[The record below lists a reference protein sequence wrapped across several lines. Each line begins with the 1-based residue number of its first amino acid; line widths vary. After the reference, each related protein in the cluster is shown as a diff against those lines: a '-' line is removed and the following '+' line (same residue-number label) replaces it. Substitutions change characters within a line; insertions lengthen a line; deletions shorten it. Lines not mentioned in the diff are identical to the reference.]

1 MWGLM
6 RRVLATAS
14 RAYPGSSR
22 RRKEALAFSV
32 DAIYGGAMRF
42 PVRRAFG
49 RSLALAV
56 LAVALVPTAPATA
69 GRLVATGHDA
79 DLHCAGG
86 GPQCGFVRS
95 AVDYVRSGAPDPAKP
110 VLVLDRAALQMES
123 ALDGAYG
130 PGAVPRQVVDPRSAE
145 FQALALSTSTYSAIL
160 VASDASCGGCDLN
173 VFDEMLG
180 ATADSD
186 AINRRKDD
194 ITAFFNAGGGLYAN
208 SGADHGDG
216 DPLTGPDSYYGFL
229 PLPIGG
235 QQVASPFC
243 LTAAGRAIG
252 LQDPVDGP
260 SGCPDVSQRTGTR
273 DDINCC
279 ATHNSF
285 QEPPAGSA
293 IIVAERDANNA
304 PTTLIGDG
312 VAGGGTIKKPGP
324 LTLADLPKPTLGK
337 NVNVQKVSGTVLIG
351 VRNAAAGG
359 GARSSQKGIKFV
371 PLTRARQIPVGA
383 FLNTRKGK
391 VRLQSA
397 RNLGGARQNGVFS
410 RGLFQVLQSRQRKA
424 KGLTEVALKGSS
436 FKSCKTAKRGK
447 KRGRRSR
454 VEAVGSAGR
463 TIRRLSGNANG
474 RFRTRGRR
482 SAATVRGTVWDVTDR
497 CDGTLTKVKR
507 GKVAVRDFRLKK
519 TIVLRSGKSYL
530 AR

>member
-1 MWGLM
+1 M
-6 RRVLATAS
+6 VLPMSIPA
-14 RAYPGSSR
+14 
-22 RRKEALAFSV
+22 
-32 DAIYGGAMRF
+32 
-42 PVRRAFG
+42 RRAL
-49 RSLALAV
+49 RRTLALAV
-56 LAVALVPTAPATA
+56 LALAVAPAAPASA

-79 DLHCAGG
+79 DLHCSAGQ
-86 GPQCGFVRS
+86 QCGFVKT

-110 VLVLDRAALQMES
+110 VLILDRAGLQMVA
-123 ALDGAYG
+123 ALDSAYG
-130 PGAVPRQVVDPRSAE
+130 PGVVPRQVVDPRSPE

-173 VFDEMLG
+173 VFDEVLG

-208 SGADHGDG
+208 SGAEHGDG
-216 DPLTGPDSYYGFL
+216 DPLNGPDPYYGFL
-229 PLPIGG
+229 PLPVGG

-252 LQDPVDGP
+252 LQDAA
-260 SGCPDVSQRTGTR
+260 GCPDVAQRTGTR

-293 IIVAERDANNA
+293 IVVAERDANNA
-304 PTTLIGDG
+304 PTTLIADG
-312 VAGGGTIKKPGP
+312 VSSGGTIVEPGP
-324 LTLADLPKPTLGK
+324 RTLADLPDPALGK
-337 NVNVQKVSGTVLIG
+337 NVNVQKVSGVVLVG
-351 VRNAAAGG
+351 VRRAGAG
-359 GARSSQKGIKFV
+359 GARASQKGIRFV
-371 PLTRARQIPVGA
+371 PLTQVRKIPVGA
-383 FLNTRKGK
+383 FLNTRRGK

-397 RNLGGARQNGVFS
+397 RNRRGARQNGVFS

-424 KGLTEVALKGSS
+424 KGLTEVRLKGAS
-436 FKSCKTAKRGK
+436 FKRCAPRRGK
-447 KRGRRSR
+447 RRGGRSG
-454 VEAVGSAGR
+454 VEAVGSQRR
-463 TIRRLSGNANG
+463 TIRRLRGSARG

-507 GKVAVRDFRLKK
+507 GRVAVRDFRLKK

>member
-1 MWGLM
+1 MVVPM
-6 RRVLATAS
+6 S
-14 RAYPGSSR
+14 IP
-22 RRKEALAFSV
+22 F
-32 DAIYGGAMRF
+32 
-42 PVRRAFG
+42 RRALG
-49 RSLALAV
+49 RTLALAV
-56 LAVALVPTAPATA
+56 VALAVAPIAPASA

-86 GPQCGFVRS
+86 GQQCGFVKT
-95 AVDYVRSGAPDPAKP
+95 AVDYVRSGAPGPAKP
-110 VLVLDRAALQMES
+110 VLILDRAGLQMVS
-123 ALDGAYG
+123 ALDSAYG
-130 PGAVPRQVVDPRSAE
+130 PGVVPRQVVDPRSPE

-173 VFDEMLG
+173 VFDEVLG

-216 DPLTGPDSYYGFL
+216 DPLTGPDPYYGFL
-229 PLPIGG
+229 PLPVGG

-243 LTAAGRAIG
+243 LTAPGRAIG
-252 LQDPVDGP
+252 LQDVA
-260 SGCPDVSQRTGTR
+260 GCPDVAQRTGTR

-285 QEPPAGSA
+285 VEPPAGSA
-293 IIVAERDANNA
+293 IVVAERDANNA
-304 PTTLIGDG
+304 PTTLIADG
-312 VAGGGTIKKPGP
+312 RASGGTIIEPGP
-324 LTLADLPKPTLGK
+324 RTLADLPDPALGK
-337 NVNVQKVSGTVLIG
+337 NVNVQKVSGVVLVG
-351 VRNAAAGG
+351 VRTAGAG
-359 GARSSQKGIKFV
+359 GARASQKGIKFV
-371 PLTRARQIPVGA
+371 PLTQVRKIPVGA
-383 FLNTRKGK
+383 FLNTRRGK

-397 RNLGGARQNGVFS
+397 RNRRGARQNGVFS
-410 RGLFQVLQSRQRKA
+410 RGLFQVLQARKRNA
-424 KGLTEVALKGSS
+424 KGLTEVRLKGSS
-436 FKSCKTAKRGK
+436 FKRCATPRRGK
-447 KRGRRSR
+447 RRGKRSG
-454 VEAVGSAGR
+454 VDAVGSGGR
-463 TIRRLSGNANG
+463 TIRRLRGSANG

-507 GKVAVRDFRLKK
+507 GRVAVRDFRLKK